1 MEESFSKFHRVF
13 LKKEIDRVFA
23 VKDKIHVFPF
33 LSHCYLE
40 PNLTPSFRVIISV
53 PKKKI
58 KQAHDRNRIKR
69 LIRESLR
76 KNKAPLLSLAQEKKC
91 TIIFSIV
98 YLWEEVPT
106 DDLIDIK
113 LKKLIAKLCAHT
125 SPEP

>member
-1 MEESFSKFHRVF
+1 MEESFSKFHRIF

-23 VKDKIHVFPF
+23 VKEKTHVFPF
-33 LSHCYLE
+33 LSHCYFE
-40 PNLTPSFRVIISV
+40 PNEAPSFRVIISV

-91 TIIFSIV
+91 SIIFSIV
-98 YLWEEVPT
+98 YLWEEVPA
-106 DDLIDIK
+106 DNLIDIK
-113 LKKLIAKLCAHT
+113 LKKLIAKLCSNT
-125 SPEP
+125 SHEP

>member
-23 VKDKIHVFPF
+23 VKEKIHVFPF

-40 PNLTPSFRVIISV
+40 PNEAPSFKVLISV

-69 LIRESLR
+69 LIREFIR
-76 KNKAPLLSLAQEKKC
+76 KNKAPLLSFALEKKC
-91 TIIFSIV
+91 NIIFSIV

-106 DDLIDIK
+106 DDLIDLK
-113 LKKLIAKLCAHT
+113 LKKLIAKLCSHT
-125 SPEP
+125 SHES